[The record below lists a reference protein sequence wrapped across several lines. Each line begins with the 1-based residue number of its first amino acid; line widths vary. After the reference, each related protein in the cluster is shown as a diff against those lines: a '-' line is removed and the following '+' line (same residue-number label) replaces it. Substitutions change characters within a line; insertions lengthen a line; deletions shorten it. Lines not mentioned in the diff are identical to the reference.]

1 MPVIQPF
8 PAAAVKVPD
17 RPWFAR
23 ALRWGTRGGLAV
35 MDYGLISGSN
45 FVSAVMLARWMSPES
60 YGGYATGFSIYLL
73 FLLLFQ
79 SIVLE
84 PMSVLG
90 CSTYSH
96 CRRGY
101 VQTVKWLCIT
111 GSVAVA
117 GLLALAGVLAY
128 SLGAGGGLPG
138 GLLGLAVAT
147 PSLFYFWL
155 TRRVF
160 YLDLS
165 SGSAAWGAVFYVVI
179 AIGGLYVAK
188 WHGLVSPFMAFA
200 LMGLASTATDFAL
213 AAKLNRSLPP
223 NRHRPDHREVL
234 RRHWEYGRWAICS
247 AFGSWSGTNVY
258 YPLLSTFA
266 GLAQAGEMKAL
277 INLTAPLSQT
287 MASVSMLALPYA
299 ARKGRGHATRV
310 SRNLTFIFVG
320 LGAAY
325 WAIVLPFQS
334 QVFHFLYKGA
344 YAAAVTFVPLYALMS
359 ILNSALNG
367 PIVMLRGLN
376 FPESV
381 FVARVGG
388 AVASMAIGIPATW
401 AYGLYG
407 ATTGVILASL
417 ITFLIGQVLLCRRLA
432 STKIS

>member
-1 MPVIQPF
+1 
-8 PAAAVKVPD
+8 
-17 RPWFAR
+17 
-23 ALRWGTRGGLAV
+23 

-45 FVSAVMLARWMSPES
+45 FISAVMLARWMSPES
-60 YGGYATGFSIYLL
+60 YGGYAIGFSIYVL

-84 PMSVLG
+84 PMSVFG

-101 VQTVKWLCIT
+101 VQTVKWLCIYA
-111 GSVAVA
+111 SLPVA
-117 GLLALAGVLAY
+117 GLLALGGVLAY
-128 SLGAGGGLPG
+128 SLRAGGGLVG

-160 YLDLS
+160 YLDFS
-165 SGSAAWGAVFYVVI
+165 PGNAAWGAIFYVAI

-188 WHGLVSPFMAFA
+188 SYGFVSPFVAFA
-200 LMGLASTATDFAL
+200 LMGVASTATDVAL
-213 AAKLNRSLPP
+213 ASKLNRSLPP
-223 NRHRPDHREVL
+223 NGERPTNREVL

-247 AFGSWSGTNVY
+247 ALGSWSGTNIY
-258 YPLLSTFA
+258 YPLLSSFV

-299 ARKGRGHATRV
+299 ARKGREHATQL
-310 SRNLTFIFVG
+310 SRKLTFIFVG
-320 LGAAY
+320 MGAAY

-334 QVFHFLYKGA
+334 QVFKLLYKGA
-344 YAAAVTFVPLYALMS
+344 YATVAAFVPLYALMS

-376 FPESV
+376 FPKSV
-381 FVARVGG
+381 FAARVGG
-388 AVASMAIGIPATW
+388 AVASMAIGIPATC

-407 ATTGVILASL
+407 ATVGVILASL
-417 ITFLIGQVLLCRRLA
+417 ITSLIGEVLLRSRLA
-432 STKIS
+432 ATQVS